1 MIFLML
7 FHLLVCIL
15 LVLIILI
22 QPSKGE
28 GLTETLGGAAAQTI
42 LGARAGTWLSKATAV
57 FATLFILS
65 CLLISWLSTE
75 RTKSIVR
82 NVPVKEEKVK
92 EAEKIKEEP
101 QKPVEGKVEEKP
113 AESTPE
119 DKPVAEPTPEDKPV
133 VE

>member
-15 LVLIILI
+15 LILIILI

-28 GLTETLGGAAAQTI
+28 GLTETLGGTAAQTI
-42 LGARAGTWLSKATAV
+42 LGSRAGTWLTKATAV
-57 FATLFILS
+57 FAALFILS
-65 CLLISWLSTE
+65 CLFIGWLSTE

-82 NVPVKEEKVK
+82 DVPIKEEKVK
-92 EAEKIKEEP
+92 EAEKPKEEP
-101 QKPVEGKVEEKP
+101 QKHAEGKVDGET
-113 AESTPE
+113 AESTPG
-119 DKPVAEPTPEDKPV
+119 DKPV

>member
-15 LVLIILI
+15 LILIILI

-28 GLTETLGGAAAQTI
+28 GLTETLGGTAAQTI
-42 LGARAGTWLSKATAV
+42 LGSRAGTWLTKATAV
-57 FATLFILS
+57 FAALFILS
-65 CLLISWLSTE
+65 CLLIGWLSTE

-82 NVPVKEEKVK
+82 DVPIKEEKVK
-92 EAEKIKEEP
+92 EAEKPKEEP
-101 QKPVEGKVEEKP
+101 QKHAEGKVDGKT
-113 AESTPE
+113 AESTPG
-119 DKPVAEPTPEDKPV
+119 DKPV